1 MFRLIFL
8 PVKQDCL
15 CSLNLD
21 CGLRSDNKSQCEPLI
36 WWRNPDLKN
45 GYFPRIVFLLC
56 FLFRIGFGQDSSYVL
71 LDCQT
76 PIRSWCKFAKFFSN
90 FDMSKKNYV
99 QVFANPEDI
108 KGTPNK
114 VDFASEDVER
124 VRRCHLVRI
133 QILGWSK
140 SKNQKMTISLSN

>member
-1 MFRLIFL
+1 M
-8 PVKQDCL
+8 
-15 CSLNLD
+15 
-21 CGLRSDNKSQCEPLI
+21 
-36 WWRNPDLKN
+36 
-45 GYFPRIVFLLC
+45 LC

-124 VRRCHLVRI
+124 VQAVWVPQEFVTIPTSQHIIALDKSQNFSRKEPISELLY
-133 QILGWSK
+133 LGSPK
-140 SKNQKMTISLSN
+140 THK